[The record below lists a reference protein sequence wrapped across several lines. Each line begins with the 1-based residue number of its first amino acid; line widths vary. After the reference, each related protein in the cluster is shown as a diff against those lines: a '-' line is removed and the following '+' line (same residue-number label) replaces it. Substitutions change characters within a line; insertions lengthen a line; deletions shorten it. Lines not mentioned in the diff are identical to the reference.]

1 MSPDSGSHAVTLR
14 VLGPVP
20 PGTVLAA
27 GPDCGR
33 PPTPYSFSPYPADKD
48 NTSAGRSLATPG
60 TGFSGPPLYY
70 DGPACL
76 GLQQRPLATQHP
88 EHGPELP
95 NGLSWHTGHD
105 ITSRAHRVLGDG
117 PPWTTSSPGR
127 SLQLT
132 PHQSP
137 GRPRALNQ
145 PTSGA
150 PGSRLP
156 ATLGHITAGPAPTA
170 NSESCIVSHKASTSQ
185 HIGGPTPTCVMAPA
199 YQDLARPWL
208 VAALSRPR
216 PWLFLL
222 SHCGTPRLPHHSIFE
237 CALQFSFMA
246 GRILQPYWTRDLWD
260 HGMVGLQHC
269 STTSHKSSSSGSG
282 LVLASSCPP
291 WLAQAPPQY
300 TCKEGPRT
308 HHTTCT
314 ANPSLRLAGHHSSIT
329 PGTLNG
335 PGLPAATTH
344 ATTQTRPTSL

>member
-1 MSPDSGSHAVTLR
+1 MLTRDTGHGLQR
-14 VLGPVP
+14 
-20 PGTVLAA
+20 
-27 GPDCGR
+27 
-33 PPTPYSFSPYPADKD
+33 
-48 NTSAGRSLATPG
+48 ATPARRRPG
-60 TGFSGPPLYY
+60 VPGAAATPFSH
-70 DGPACL
+70 PA
-76 GLQQRPLATQHP
+76 PHP
-88 EHGPELP
+88 
-95 NGLSWHTGHD
+95 
-105 ITSRAHRVLGDG
+105 
-117 PPWTTSSPGR
+117 SPA
-127 SLQLT
+127 
-132 PHQSP
+132 
-137 GRPRALNQ
+137 RPRALNQ

-150 PGSRLP
+150 RGSRLP

-170 NSESCIVSHKASTSQ
+170 NSCLVSHKASTSQ
-185 HIGGPTPTCVMAPA
+185 HIGGPTPSCTRAPV

-208 VAALSRPR
+208 VAALFRPR